1 MPEFRRGT
9 AGLEKDYRGGSELAS
24 ARLLPDDQKE
34 MLARSLLAEFGVTH
48 VRPGGDGELIHGCVL
63 PFSNHTDQDR
73 NPTASLNYKKMVYS
87 CLGKCQAGGS
97 LIWFVGVM
105 RGTSG
110 AEARKW
116 LADQTSFSDEESL
129 STLLTFFDQ
138 VYSKESRAE
147 PPIPYLD
154 VKVLDPWLVI
164 HPYMT
169 EVRGVP
175 EETIMKFK
183 VGYGVLK
190 VGGQESHRIV
200 IPHFWRGKLVGWQSR
215 RLINDGTPKYQST
228 PDFPK
233 DRSLYNFD
241 QGAVSA
247 VIVES
252 PFSVLSKAHLAPHIE
267 ATFGASVTDRQ
278 MRYISIH
285 RRVILFMDND
295 EAGWKATRKLG
306 DYLIRY
312 SEVLVAPNEW
322 SADPADMDDETYL
335 ALVEG
340 AIPYALWSPPGEVKE
355 WDMGIRKY
363 GSGDGEIL
371 TDDEQEK
378 KTASANWTEKDS
390 AELLA
395 ELGEDESADSPD

>member
-9 AGLEKDYRGGSELAS
+9 AGLEKDYRGGSELSS

-73 NPTASLNYKKMVYS
+73 NPTASLNYKKMVYN
-87 CLGKCQAGGS
+87 CLGSCQAGGS
-97 LIWFVGVM
+97 LIWFIGVM
-105 RGTSG
+105 RDTSG

-116 LADQTSFSDEESL
+116 LSDQTSFGDEESL
-129 STLLTFFDQ
+129 SNLLTFFDE
-138 VYSKESRAE
+138 VYSRESKVE
-147 PPIPYLD
+147 TPMPYLD
-154 VKVLDPWLVI
+154 PKVLDPWLVI

-175 EETIMKFK
+175 EETLMKFR

-200 IPHFWRGKLVGWQSR
+200 IPHFWKGKMVGWQSR
-215 RLINDGTPKYQST
+215 RLVNDGTPKYQST

-233 DRSLYNFD
+233 DRTLYNFD
-241 QGAVSA
+241 QRATSA

-252 PFSVLSKAHLAPHIE
+252 PFSVLSKDHLEPHIE

-278 MRYISIH
+278 LRQISIH
-285 RRVILFMDND
+285 RKVILFMDND
-295 EAGWKATRKLG
+295 EAGWRATTRMG
-306 DYLIRY
+306 DYLLRY
-312 SEVLVAPNEW
+312 SQVLVAANPW
-322 SADPADMDDETYL
+322 SADPGDMDDETYL
-335 ALVEG
+335 ALIED
-340 AIPYALWSPPGEVKE
+340 AIPYELWRPPEQVKE
-355 WDMGIRKY
+355 WDMGIKKY
-363 GSGDGEIL
+363 GTGEIL
-371 TDDEQEK
+371 PESDDDK
-378 KTASANWTEKDS
+378 KVAEANWTEQDS
-390 AELLA
+390 AELMA
-395 ELGEDESADSPD
+395 ELGEDDDETDDD